1 MSKITDSVYA
11 TLLPTVE
18 GVGIELVEVTYKKV
32 VDTMNLTVIIDK
44 DGGVTLNDCEM
55 VHRAIDP
62 ILDELDPT
70 NGAMYV
76 LNVSSPGI
84 DRPLTLK
91 RDYEKNLGKEVS
103 VSLFNK
109 IDVGKKFVAVLK
121 AYDLEEG
128 EVTVTVKNQDYVLDI
143 KNIAIIKPEIKF

>member
-1 MSKITDSVYA
+1 MSKITDSVFA
-11 TLLPTVE
+11 TLLPIVE
-18 GVGIELVEVTYKKV
+18 GFGIELVEVTYKKIA
-32 VDTMNLTVIIDK
+32 DAMNLTVIIDK
-44 DGGVTLNDCEM
+44 DGGVTLDDCET

-62 ILDELDPT
+62 VLDELDPT
-70 NGAMYV
+70 KGAMYI

-91 RDYEKNLGKEVS
+91 RDYEKNLGKEVN

-109 IDVGKKFVAVLK
+109 IDIGKKFVASL
-121 AYDLEEG
+121 AGYDFEKG
-128 EVTVTVKNQDYVLDI
+128 IVTVTVKNQDYVLDM